1 MGKES
6 GNMKRDMVC
15 IICPNSC
22 EMRVVYD
29 DRTLDV
35 EGNKCSR
42 GKDFAIKEIRNPMRS
57 ICSTV
62 RTIFEELPRI
72 PVKTDGEVPRD
83 MTFRVMDEINNVVID
98 RILSTGDIVLE
109 NVLDLNINVV
119 LTADMKYLIKGEF
132 GVG

>member
-1 MGKES
+1 
-6 GNMKRDMVC
+6 MKRDMVC

-22 EMRVVYD
+22 EMTVIYD
-29 DRTLDV
+29 DSTLEV

-42 GKDFAIKEIRNPMRS
+42 GRDFAIKEIRNPMRS

-62 RTIFEELPRI
+62 RTTFKELPRI
-72 PVKTDGEVPRD
+72 PVKTDGEVPLN
-83 MTFRVMDEINNVVID
+83 MIFEVMDEINNVVVD
-98 RILSTGDIVLE
+98 RILCTGSIVLE
-109 NVLDLNINVV
+109 NVLGLNINVV